1 MARNLV
7 LPRRANRKGDCTKNS
22 QTVTHNSP
30 LATPVLKRVSG
41 SLADDMDTGTS
52 NVSLFTARVTLS
64 TSRTRDISLQGRK
77 QGWPPFAVSAFP
89 DRWAPILCQ
98 P

>member
-30 LATPVLKRVSG
+30 L
-41 SLADDMDTGTS
+41 MDTGTS